1 VVFVLGLGAA
11 LALAIG
17 FVLQQRAASQEPPEE
32 ILSPVLL
39 LRLVQRPMWLA
50 GIGAMVVG
58 QLLGAGA
65 LDLGSVSLVEPL
77 LAANLLFALPLSAA
91 WQRKHL
97 GLREWAGA
105 LMLSGGLAGFVVVG
119 HPHGGTAAHLAW
131 PNWIIAAGGI
141 AIVVSVLVTIGKRL
155 PFGEEATMLALA
167 AGVLYGLQ
175 DALTRRMLAP
185 QEFHFL
191 ALFTDWPLYA
201 LAAVA
206 VIGLLLAQS
215 AFEAAPLAASLPAIT
230 VAEPVTGIAFGVGVY
245 GERITLSPFELA
257 LEVVA
262 IACMV
267 VGVVL
272 VARSPLVTGTTPVEG
287 TPVAADL
294 AARERQNVP

>member
-1 VVFVLGLGAA
+1 VVFILGLGAA
-11 LALAIG
+11 LALAVG

-32 ILSPVLL
+32 ILSPILL
-39 LRLVQRPMWLA
+39 LRLMQRPMWLA

-77 LAANLLFALPLSAA
+77 LAANLLFALPMSAA
-91 WQRKHL
+91 WQRRRL

-105 LMLSGGLAGFVVVG
+105 FMLSGGLAGFVVVG

-141 AIVVSVLVTIGKRL
+141 AIVVSIFVTIGKRL

-167 AGVLYGLQ
+167 AGMLYGLQ

-185 QEFHFL
+185 KEFHFL
-191 ALFTDWPLYA
+191 HLLTGWPLYA

-206 VIGLLLAQS
+206 VLGLLLAQS

-245 GERITLSPFELA
+245 GERITLSPVELA
-257 LEVVA
+257 MELLA
-262 IACMV
+262 ITCMV
-267 VGVVL
+267 VGVLL
-272 VARSPLVTGTTPVEG
+272 VARSPLVSGAVPLEGDPGAVE
-287 TPVAADL
+287 L
-294 AARERQNVP
+294 ANRERENV